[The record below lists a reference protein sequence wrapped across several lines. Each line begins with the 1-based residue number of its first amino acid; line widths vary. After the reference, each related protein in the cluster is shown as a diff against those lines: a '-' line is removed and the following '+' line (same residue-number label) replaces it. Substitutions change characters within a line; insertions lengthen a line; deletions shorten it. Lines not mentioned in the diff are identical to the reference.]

1 MTQTRSR
8 IVLFDIDGTLLKSD
22 GVGRKA
28 TAAAMLEVFGTA
40 SSIDLHHFSGKTDYF
55 TLTEL
60 LAEHGFDHDAV
71 AARLGN
77 FAAAMGRYTQHFAQE
92 ANIHPL
98 PGALEAVHRLRADER
113 SLVGLVTGNT
123 PPSAAAKLRAAGFDP
138 DWFAVGAF
146 GTESVDRN
154 DLPAYAL
161 QRAQQY
167 CGHPFMPEQ
176 AYVIGDTVMDIACAR
191 AVGAVAIAVRNGFG
205 DVEQLEQAE
214 PDYLLD
220 DLTQLFEVL

>member
-1 MTQTRSR
+1 MIQTRNR
-8 IVLFDIDGTLLKSD
+8 LILFDIDGTLLKTP

-28 TAAAMLEVFGTA
+28 TAAAMLEVYGTLPDL
-40 SSIDLHHFSGKTDYF
+40 DLHQFSGKTDYF

-60 LAEHGFDHDAV
+60 LAGQGFDQGAV
-71 AARLGN
+71 AARLDD
-77 FAAAMGRYTQHFAQE
+77 FAAAMGHYTSIYAQE
-92 ANIHPL
+92 MPVQVL
-98 PGALEAVHRLRADER
+98 PGALEAVHRLRGDSS

-123 PPSAAAKLRAAGFDP
+123 PQSSAAKLRAAGFDP
-138 DWFAVGAF
+138 DWFPVGAY

-161 QRAQQY
+161 ERAHHY
-167 CGHPFMPEQ
+167 CGYPIRSEQ

-205 DVEQLEQAE
+205 EVTELEQAA

-220 DLTQLFEVL
+220 DLTQLFDVL